1 MRVILD
7 SNILLVSLP
16 KLSKYRLIFDD
27 FFKNIITLIISN
39 EFITEYFE
47 VISRF
52 TNEVVASNVM
62 ELLLIRPNVEKYDI
76 YYNWTIITEDLDNN
90 KFVDLAVSS
99 NSDYLVTNDKHFK
112 ILNEIDFPKVQII
125 NLDNF
130 IELLKSRKW
139 T

>member
-16 KLSKYRLIFDD
+16 KLSKYRLIFDE
-27 FFKNIITLIISN
+27 FLKNNITLIISN
-39 EFITEYFE
+39 EVITEYFE

-76 YYNWTIITEDLDNN
+76 YYNWTIITEDLDDN

-112 ILNEIDFPKVQII
+112 ILKTIDFPNIEVIS
-125 NLDNF
+125 LDNF
-130 IELLKSRKW
+130 LELLKNK
-139 T
+139 